1 MNRPAP
7 APSSVTRARVLLVG
21 LFALAG
27 LAFSSWLARVPT
39 VRDQLGLSTADL
51 GVLLL
56 VGSVGSL
63 LTVTVAGGVLQRH
76 GTRRVLLASTALLAT
91 ALVLLG
97 VAPGAGSRALLA
109 AGIFVN
115 GVAVALGNVAIN
127 VESGRVER
135 AVGRTVIPQFHAA
148 FSVGAVAGS
157 GLGAL
162 ASALGVPVVVQLP
175 ATAVLVVVWRLAS
188 LRDVV
193 LPATP
198 AERAARAGTGT
209 PAPDGP
215 PRARRGGGALR
226 AWREPRTLGVGVVV
240 LAAALSEG
248 SANNWLAL
256 AVVDGFASP
265 EHVGGAV
272 LGLFVAAM
280 TVVRL
285 LGTRL
290 LDRWGRVGVL
300 RASGVLSVLGLA
312 TFGLA
317 PTLPLAVV
325 GVALWGAG
333 AALAVP
339 VGMAAASDDPVRAAG
354 RVAVVSAFASVASL
368 AAPPV
373 LGLAAEHVG
382 ARHALLL
389 VLVAMLVSVLVAPVV
404 RPRPPV
410 AVPGVTPRVTGGLPA
425 DAPGTAPGAAVDVV
439 RPDAPG
445 ARRHDGG
452 PRRGR
457 PAPGRPALP
466 RTPRPRRTP
475 RGADR

>member
-7 APSSVTRARVLLVG
+7 APSSVTRARALLVG

-39 VRDQLGLSTADL
+39 VRDQLDLSTADL

-76 GTRRVLLASTALLAT
+76 GTRRVLLASTVLLAS

-97 VAPGAGSRALLA
+97 AAPGAGSRALLA
-109 AGIFVN
+109 TGIFVN

-162 ASALGVPVVVQLP
+162 ASALGVPVGVQLP
-175 ATAVLVVVWRLAS
+175 LTAVLVVVWRLAS

-193 LPATP
+193 LPATSS
-198 AERAARAGTGT
+198 ERDARAVTDA
-209 PAPDGP
+209 PA
-215 PRARRGGGALR
+215 RARHARGGGALR

-290 LDRWGRVGVL
+290 LDRWGRVAVL

-317 PTLPLAVV
+317 PTLPLAVA
-325 GVALWGAG
+325 GVVLWGAG

-389 VLVAMLVSVLVAPVV
+389 VLGAMLVSVLVAPVV
-404 RPRPPV
+404 RPRLPV
-410 AVPGVTPRVTGGLPA
+410 AVPGAAPA
-425 DAPGTAPGAAVDVV
+425 APPASVPDAAVDVV
-439 RPDAPG
+439 RPDPPG
-445 ARRHDGG
+445 ARRHVGD

-457 PAPGRPALP
+457 PGPACPDLP
-466 RTPRPRRTP
+466 RAPRTRRTP
-475 RGADR
+475 RGAAR